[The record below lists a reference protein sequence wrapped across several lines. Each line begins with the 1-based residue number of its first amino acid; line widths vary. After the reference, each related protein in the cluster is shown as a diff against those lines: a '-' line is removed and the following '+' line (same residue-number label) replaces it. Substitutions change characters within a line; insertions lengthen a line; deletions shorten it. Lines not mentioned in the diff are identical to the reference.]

1 MITIGPNLVVVGELH
16 SDEDIVIAGRLEGS
30 IVCEPASVVISET
43 ADVRGD
49 VIGRDITVHGRI
61 SGRLIATEF
70 VELTAKAVV
79 TSQVMSPRFI
89 LALGAQFTGRVDP
102 QHVDA
107 AIRVAR
113 FEQKK
118 RETVST
124 PVPLPAPARA

>member
-1 MITIGPNLVVVGELH
+1 MSTIGQNLVVVGELH

-30 IVCEPASVVISET
+30 IVCEKASVVVTDT

-49 VIGRDITVHGRI
+49 IIGRDITVHGRVA
-61 SGRLIATEF
+61 GRLIATEF
-70 VELTAKAVV
+70 VDLPSGAVV
-79 TSQVMSPRFI
+79 TGPVMSPRFI
-89 LALGAQFTGRVDP
+89 LAFGAEYTGRVEP

-118 RETVST
+118 REGVD
-124 PVPLPAPARA
+124 APAATGAAQV

>member
-1 MITIGPNLVVVGELH
+1 MSTIGQNLVVVGELH
-16 SDEDIVIAGRLEGS
+16 SDEDVVIAGRLEGS
-30 IVCEPASVVISET
+30 IVCEKASVVVTDT
-43 ADVRGD
+43 AEVRGD
-49 VIGRDITVHGRI
+49 IIGRDITVHGRVA
-61 SGRLIATEF
+61 GRLVATEF
-70 VELTAKAVV
+70 VDLTPNAVV

-118 RETVST
+118 REGVD
-124 PVPLPAPARA
+124 APAETGAARA